1 MGTHFSEF
9 VPFLTKLLSP
19 IDAEKVRHNLCL
31 VCYGFENEVHPVQPR
46 PHGNSKGKQ
55 PYTRTQRSTIE
66 KMKSCSSL
74 SVKDTMTSV
83 IDEVGGLVNARSVG
97 SIPKSREQ
105 VSYYKSKGKTNTG
118 KSEDVLY
125 NVMLQCKSSD
135 PTNAFVRAVVAAPEP
150 MAVLCTDQQ
159 LDDMVRFL
167 TNPAEFSIMG
177 VDPTF
182 NFGDFNA
189 TPIVYRNLLLQHR
202 TKGHC
207 PIMLGRPSSKEI
219 FFL

>member
-1 MGTHFSEF
+1 M
-9 VPFLTKLLSP
+9 
-19 IDAEKVRHNLCL
+19 
-31 VCYGFENEVHPVQPR
+31 
-46 PHGNSKGKQ
+46 
-55 PYTRTQRSTIE
+55 
-66 KMKSCSSL
+66 
-74 SVKDTMTSV
+74 
-83 IDEVGGLVNARSVG
+83 NARSVG
-97 SIPKSREQ
+97 SLPKSREQ
-105 VSYYKSKGKTNTG
+105 VSYYKSKEKGHSSSNLG

-125 NVMLQCKSSD
+125 SVMLQCKSSD

-167 TNPAEFSIMG
+167 TNPAEFAIMG

-202 TKGHC
+202 TRGHS
-207 PIMLGRPSSKEI
+207 PVMLGPILVHHQKKFSSYNFFASTLISLKPALRNVIAFGTDGEEELFKAFGTQFPNAIHLRCFHHYRANIKKASRYEPSS
-219 FFL
+219 